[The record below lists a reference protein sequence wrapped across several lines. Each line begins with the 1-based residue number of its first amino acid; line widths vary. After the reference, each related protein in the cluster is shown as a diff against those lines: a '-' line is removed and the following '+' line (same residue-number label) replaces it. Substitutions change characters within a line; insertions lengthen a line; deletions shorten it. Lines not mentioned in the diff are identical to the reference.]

1 MSNPNQTD
9 VRSSARDAIEQDS
22 EDATWD
28 DVMYRIYV
36 RQKIEAGLRD
46 VENGDT
52 LTTQE
57 IRKRFGLPNE
67 RLIGPVRLLLIL
79 SRFIPILRLTRRTM
93 PLPSSID

>member
-1 MSNPNQTD
+1 MSNPNQTG
-9 VRSSARDAIEQDS
+9 VKSSACDAIAQLP

-67 RLIGPVRLLLIL
+67 G
-79 SRFIPILRLTRRTM
+79 
-93 PLPSSID
+93 